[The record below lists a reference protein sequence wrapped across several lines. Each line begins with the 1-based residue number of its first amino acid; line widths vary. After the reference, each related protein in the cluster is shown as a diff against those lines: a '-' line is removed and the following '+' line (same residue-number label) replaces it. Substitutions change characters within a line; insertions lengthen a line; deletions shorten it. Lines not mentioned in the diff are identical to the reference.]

1 MNKQEIIEK
10 IKELEEFYYNK
21 YINYSEKGDKY
32 NSSIYEERW
41 FALFDLLLDIEE

>member
-1 MNKQEIIEK
+1 MTREEIIKK

-21 YINYSEKGDKY
+21 YIDYSNKGDKY

-41 FALFDLLLDIEE
+41 FALFDLLVKIEE